1 MVAHLRLVTPATL
14 TPPTVTPATV
24 TLATEHAEEARLAFT
39 DWYLGA
45 ELSEELAGPRLV
57 LWAQSMAGH
66 PAGDTALDLAGVDAL
81 LTGLDGFRVRVE
93 HFRAQLAAGTA
104 GATQ

>member
-14 TPPTVTPATV
+14 APPTVTPATV
-24 TLATEHAEEARLAFT
+24 TLATEHAEETRLAFA

-45 ELSEELAGPRLV
+45 SLSEELAGPRLV

-66 PAGDTALDLAGVDAL
+66 PAGDTALDVAGVDAL
-81 LTGLDGFRVRVE
+81 LSGLDGFRARVE
-93 HFRAQLAAGTA
+93 QFRAQLADETA
-104 GATQ
+104 GGTR